1 MTNQKFEL
9 TSAAQKFL
17 NNKHKLSQKQ
27 VFFRSCIEEYIT
39 KTEGSFCSVKALGFV
54 LISAF
59 VYSTNKNDQKRI
71 LEEGKSIQTSEEFYS
86 FLVKNMT
93 QPHLHCNLDVFYSN
107 THLALQYYF
116 SICQIKYN
124 KIESA
129 DEGRQRSGDIHSNV
143 KNKNKFVSEY
153 EQNKEKVLEA
163 PVGQNV
169 RNDKNQ
175 ENLSGGNKGENF
187 IPDVERDSTENKL
200 ELLKRTN
207 RSIVYEIIDDF
218 IDTLNTCGKDDNKEL
233 TSENIYTMMDCSSK
247 IEGEDKYICLK
258 PILGLFQNGIDC
270 FNSLEVNQII
280 SKGDIKR
287 GNVRKTRNIIL
298 THAKT
303 FRIYNNFIQIISEF
317 LENIKTKAD
326 YMKSRIINLQYGNLY
341 ERIKNL
347 QNKIKNIETTWGW
360 IECTVK
366 LRTAMERNRQGRI
379 FSSYKFLDS
388 CHKTHVIAEYMDEI
402 LFLLYDIRRIGMA
415 LELFKEEKTTTSI
428 YSDEKVKES
437 FKMVLK
443 TFETNI
449 FPVLLNYSRKGN
461 GKICKIDIEN
471 IVYLFKRILGTLES
485 SELYVYQNS
494 FANALYSFIDIVKS
508 GELKKLINQKSAISK
523 LSEIFIIIENN
534 MMKPQTTKTTRE
546 TNVLVGTRK

>member
-175 ENLSGGNKGENF
+175 ENLSGGNKGENY

-508 GELKKLINQKSAISK
+508 AELKKLINQKSAISK